1 VYFFKKEKTMK
12 QRIIVLIVIAITLTT
27 AGCGGKHR
35 KPTGFLSDYSKLKE
49 ESGHTMRYLD
59 EAALAKYSRF
69 IVDPIQTRIDDPDG
83 ALTPDNVADLTSYM
97 YDKMVKAVQ
106 KSGDQ
111 IAYRPAEGVARL
123 RVAFTDIGKSHPI
136 SIVPW
141 SSIAGLGVGGA
152 SVEAELVD
160 SITGQQIA
168 AVVQSKEGQSKVPF
182 TTLGDWTAAK
192 QTIDTWAKNLEK
204 RLSGK

>member
-1 VYFFKKEKTMK
+1 MK
-12 QRIIVLIVIAITLTT
+12 QQIIVLAVIAIALTT

-35 KPTGFLSDYSKLKE
+35 KPTGFLSDYSKLLE
-49 ESGHTMRYLD
+49 ESGSTLRYMD
-59 EAALAKYSRF
+59 EAALNKYSGF
-69 IVDPIQTRIDDPDG
+69 IVDPIQTRIDDPDRT
-83 ALTPDNVADLTSYM
+83 LSDEDIADLTSYM
-97 YDKMVKAVQ
+97 YDKVVEAIE
-106 KSGDQ
+106 KSDDR
-111 IAYRPAEGVARL
+111 IAYRPAADVARL
-123 RVAFTDIGKSHPI
+123 RIAFTDIGKSHPI

-141 SSIAGLGVGGA
+141 SSIAGLGIGGA

-192 QTIDTWAKNLEK
+192 QTIDTWAKNLQK
-204 RLSGK
+204 RLSGE

>member
-1 VYFFKKEKTMK
+1 MK
-12 QRIIVLIVIAITLTT
+12 QQIIVLAVIAIALTT

-35 KPTGFLSDYSKLKE
+35 KPTGFLSDYSKLVE
-49 ESGHTMRYLD
+49 ESGSIMRYMN
-59 EAALAKYSRF
+59 EAALNKYSGF
-69 IVDPIQTRIDDPDG
+69 IVDPIQTRIDDPDRT
-83 ALTPDNVADLTSYM
+83 LSDEDIADLTSYM
-97 YDKMVKAVQ
+97 YDKVVEAIK
-106 KSGDQ
+106 KSGDR
-111 IAYRPAEGVARL
+111 IAYRPAADVARL
-123 RVAFTDIGKSHPI
+123 RIAFTDIGKSHPI

-141 SSIAGLGVGGA
+141 SSIAGLGIGGA

-204 RLSGK
+204 SLSAE

>member
-1 VYFFKKEKTMK
+1 MK
-12 QRIIVLIVIAITLTT
+12 RQIIVLAVIAIALTT

-35 KPTGFLSDYSKLKE
+35 KPTGFLSDYSKLVE
-49 ESGHTMRYLD
+49 ESGSIMRYMN
-59 EAALAKYSRF
+59 EAALNKYSGF
-69 IVDPIQTRIDDPDG
+69 IVDPIQTRIDDPDRT
-83 ALTPDNVADLTSYM
+83 LSDEDIADLTSYM
-97 YDKMVKAVQ
+97 YDKVVEAIE
-106 KSGDQ
+106 KSDDR
-111 IAYRPAEGVARL
+111 IAYRPAADVARL
-123 RVAFTDIGKSHPI
+123 RIAFTDIGKSHPI

-141 SSIAGLGVGGA
+141 SSIAGLGIGGA

-204 RLSGK
+204 SLSAE

>member
-1 VYFFKKEKTMK
+1 MK
-12 QRIIVLIVIAITLTT
+12 RQIIVLAVIAIALTT

-35 KPTGFLSDYSKLKE
+35 KPTGFLSDYSKLVE
-49 ESGHTMRYLD
+49 ESGSTLRYMN
-59 EAALAKYSRF
+59 EAALNKYSGF
-69 IVDPIQTRIDDPDG
+69 IVDPIQTRIDDPDR
-83 ALTPDNVADLTSYM
+83 ALSDEDIADLTSYM
-97 YDKMVKAVQ
+97 YDKVVEAIE
-106 KSGDQ
+106 KSDDR
-111 IAYRPAEGVARL
+111 IAYRPAADVARL
-123 RVAFTDIGKSHPI
+123 RIAFTDIGKSHPI

-141 SSIAGLGVGGA
+141 SSIAGLGIGGA

-204 RLSGK
+204 SLSAE

>member
-1 VYFFKKEKTMK
+1 MK
-12 QRIIVLIVIAITLTT
+12 RQIIVLAVIAIALTT

-35 KPTGFLSDYSKLKE
+35 KPTGFLSDYSKLVE
-49 ESGHTMRYLD
+49 ESGSIMRYMN
-59 EAALAKYSRF
+59 EAALNKYSGF
-69 IVDPIQTRIDDPDG
+69 IVDPIQTLIDDPDRT
-83 ALTPDNVADLTSYM
+83 LSDEDIADLTSYM
-97 YDKMVKAVQ
+97 YDKVVEAIE
-106 KSGDQ
+106 KSDDR
-111 IAYRPAEGVARL
+111 IAYRPAADVARL
-123 RVAFTDIGKSHPI
+123 RIAFTDIGKSHPI

-141 SSIAGLGVGGA
+141 SSIAGLGIGGA

-204 RLSGK
+204 SLSAE

>member
-1 VYFFKKEKTMK
+1 MK
-12 QRIIVLIVIAITLTT
+12 QQIIVLAVIAIALTT

-35 KPTGFLSDYSKLKE
+35 KPTGFLSDYSKLVE
-49 ESGHTMRYLD
+49 ESGSIMRYMN
-59 EAALAKYSRF
+59 EAALNKYSGF
-69 IVDPIQTRIDDPDG
+69 IVDPIQTRIDDPDRT
-83 ALTPDNVADLTSYM
+83 LSDEDIADLTSYM
-97 YDKMVKAVQ
+97 YDKVVEAIE
-106 KSGDQ
+106 KSDDR
-111 IAYRPAEGVARL
+111 IAYRPAADVARL
-123 RVAFTDIGKSHPI
+123 RIAFTDIGKSHPI

-141 SSIAGLGVGGA
+141 SSIAGLGIGGA

-204 RLSGK
+204 SLSAE

>member
-1 VYFFKKEKTMK
+1 MK
-12 QRIIVLIVIAITLTT
+12 QQIIVLAVIAIALTT

-35 KPTGFLSDYSKLKE
+35 KPTGFLSDYSKLVE
-49 ESGHTMRYLD
+49 ESGSTLRYMD
-59 EAALAKYSRF
+59 EAALNKYSGF
-69 IVDPIQTRIDDPDG
+69 IVDPIQTLIDDPDRT
-83 ALTPDNVADLTSYM
+83 LSDEDIADLTSYM
-97 YDKMVKAVQ
+97 YDKVVEAIQ
-106 KSGDQ
+106 KSDDR
-111 IAYRPAEGVARL
+111 IAYRPAADVARL
-123 RVAFTDIGKSHPI
+123 RIAFTDIGKSHPI

-141 SSIAGLGVGGA
+141 SSIAGLGIGGA

-204 RLSGK
+204 SLSAE